1 MNQLIL
7 STIYN
12 HHEDRTIPMLY
23 VPIDPKYLYHGNKP
37 ILNNGDYQN
46 NLFSAEYKE
55 PTLEVGLEQLMEQR
69 QEILSSKMQMLHSE
83 IYKRHTLADA
93 NLYQI
98 NLDQCTCRNLIYRIG
113 DEFFDKKRIELER
126 KIIDLEEEKR
136 REKANSFKDIL
147 FLQKEVRE
155 TLIEKQEEE
164 QKANMLINQAED
176 LTCNM

>member
-1 MNQLIL
+1 MIL
-7 STIYN
+7 NTISKY
-12 HHEDRTIPMLY
+12 HENKELPVLY
-23 VPIDPKYLYHGNKP
+23 VPLDPKYLYTENKTVMK
-37 ILNNGDYQN
+37 NGDYQN

-55 PTLEVGLEQLMEQR
+55 PTLGVGLEQLMGQR
-69 QEILSSKMQMLHSE
+69 QEILSSKMKLLHSE
-83 IYKRHTLADA
+83 IYKRHELADS

>member
-1 MNQLIL
+1 M
-7 STIYN
+7 
-12 HHEDRTIPMLY
+12 
-23 VPIDPKYLYHGNKP
+23 K
-37 ILNNGDYQN
+37 NGDYQN

-55 PTLEVGLEQLMEQR
+55 PTLEVGLEQLMGQR
-69 QEILSSKMQMLHSE
+69 QEILSSKLQMLYSE
-83 IYKRHTLADA
+83 IYTRHQLADS

-113 DEFFDKKRIELER
+113 DEFFEKKRIELER

-147 FLQKEVRE
+147 FLQKELRE

-164 QKANMLINQAED
+164 QKANMLINQGED
-176 LTCNM
+176 LTCNI